1 MADQTVAE
9 RVPAVRARV
18 SGFRVV
24 VAVLVLFQAASSAP
38 APLYVVY
45 QHAWRF
51 SAAALTLVFAVFVFG
66 LLAALLTGG
75 ALSDRLG
82 RRPVLAAAIALEALA
97 LVLFLTAG
105 GVGAL
110 VAARAVQGLATGLAL
125 PTISA
130 SLVDLE
136 PPRAPGRAALVSGV
150 VPIGGLAAGALTSGA
165 LVQYAPDPTHL
176 VWILLLVLFAL
187 ALVALRTTVE
197 TANRRRAGRSG
208 DRPGPGSGARAAVW
222 WELVP
227 RWSVPRAV
235 RGPVMALLPLIVAG
249 WALGG
254 LYLSLGPS
262 VAAGVFGAT
271 NHLVGGLVVTM
282 LCGTGA
288 LAAWALRGRTGRP
301 AGSARPAPSGRFLVL
316 LSTGFLAAGTAVA
329 LAGAVTGAAWLAAAG
344 TVVAGVGYGAS
355 GLATFGAL
363 ARLAGSADAA
373 VRGGL
378 FAVAY
383 TVAYLS
389 FSLPAL
395 GAGWAATVV
404 GLHATAVG
412 YAAVVILVV
421 LVALGLVRRSAGYR

>member
-9 RVPAVRARV
+9 RVPAVRSRV
-18 SGFRVV
+18 SGFPVV

-75 ALSDRLG
+75 ARSDRLG

-130 SLVDLE
+130 ALVDLE
-136 PPRAPGRAALVSGV
+136 RAPGRASLTSGV
-150 VPIGGLAAGALTSGA
+150 VPIGGLAVGALTAGA

-176 VWILLLVLFAL
+176 IWIVLLVLFAV
-187 ALVALRTTVE
+187 ALVTTRTITE
-197 TANRRRAGRSG
+197 TAGRHRAGG
-208 DRPGPGSGARAAVW
+208 PGERPDTGSGAGSGTRAGGW
-222 WELVP
+222 RELVP
-227 RWSVPRAV
+227 RWSL
-235 RGPVMALLPLIVAG
+235 PVLLRRPVAALVPLIVAG

-288 LAAWALRGRTGRP
+288 AAAFALRGRSPR
-301 AGSARPAPSGRFLVL
+301 AAVW
-316 LSTGFLAAGTAVA
+316 LSTGLLAVGTAVA
-329 LAGAVTGAAWLAAAG
+329 LAGALSGEAWLAAAG

-373 VRGGL
+373 ARGGL

-395 GAGWAATVV
+395 VAGWAATVV
-404 GLHATAVG
+404 GLHATVVG
-412 YAAVVILVV
+412 YAGLVIVVV
-421 LVALGLVRRSAGYR
+421 LVALALVRRSAGDR

>member
-9 RVPAVRARV
+9 RAPAVRARV

-105 GVGAL
+105 GTGAL

-125 PTISA
+125 PTIGA
-130 SLVDLE
+130 ALVDLE
-136 PPRAPGRAALVSGV
+136 PPHTPGRAALASGV
-150 VPIGGLAAGALTSGA
+150 VPIGGLALGALACGA

-176 VWILLLVLFAL
+176 VWILLLILFAL
-187 ALVALRTTVE
+187 ALLALRTITE
-197 TANRRRAGRSG
+197 TAGNR
-208 DRPGPGSGARAAVW
+208 AVDEPW
-222 WELVP
+222 VWRDLVP
-227 RWSVPRAV
+227 RWSVPKAL
-235 RGPVMALLPLIVAG
+235 RGPVVALVPLIVAG

-288 LAAWALRGRTGRP
+288 VAAFALRRRSP
-301 AGSARPAPSGRFLVL
+301 WSVVL
-316 LSTGFLAAGTAVA
+316 FSTGLLAVGTAVA
-329 LAGAVTGAAWLAAAG
+329 LAGALTGVAWLAAAG

-363 ARLAGSADAA
+363 ARLAGTADAA

-404 GLHATAVG
+404 GLHATVAG
-412 YAAVVILVV
+412 YTAVVVLVV
-421 LVALGLVRRSAGYR
+421 LVALGLVVRRSAGYR

>member
-9 RVPAVRARV
+9 RAPAVRARV

-105 GVGAL
+105 GAGAL

-130 SLVDLE
+130 ALVDLE
-136 PPRAPGRAALVSGV
+136 PPHTPGRAALASGV
-150 VPIGGLAAGALTSGA
+150 VPIGGLALGALASGA

-176 VWILLLVLFAL
+176 VWALLLVLFAA
-187 ALVALRTTVE
+187 ALLSLRTVTE
-197 TANRRRAGRSG
+197 TAGRHLDVDPVTGSG
-208 DRPGPGSGARAAVW
+208 SGSGARTAGW
-222 WELVP
+222 RELVP
-227 RWSVPRAV
+227 RWSVP
-235 RGPVMALLPLIVAG
+235 GPLRRPVVTLAPLIVAG

-288 LAAWALRGRTGRP
+288 VAAFALRGR
-301 AGSARPAPSGRFLVL
+301 SARSVVL
-316 LSTGFLAAGTAVA
+316 LSTGLLAIGTSGA
-329 LAGAVTGAAWLAAAG
+329 LAGALTGVAGLAAAG

-373 VRGGL
+373 ARGGL

-404 GLHATAVG
+404 GLHATVVG